1 MVCLYGAAALAN
13 RRKATAV
20 KQFSACPENRNEV
33 SDFPEGCSPV
43 EENAATIVELEI
55 MDSYGV

>member
-1 MVCLYGAAALAN
+1 MVCLYGAATLAN

-33 SDFPEGCSPV
+33 SNFPRKFSLVEG
-43 EENAATIVELEI
+43 NAATIVELEI
-55 MDSYGV
+55 MDSKSV